1 MSLSEKRSAVGNAA
15 KRYKSQPDTTRKAA
29 LDDARRELAA
39 AKLEEHIRAVVAA
52 APPLTSE
59 MQDRLTVL
67 LRGVS

>member
-15 KRYKSQPDTTRKAA
+15 KRDKSQPDVERKAA
-29 LDDARRELAA
+29 LDEARRELAA
-39 AKLEEHIRAVVAA
+39 AKLEDHIRAVVAA